1 MCVCCRYR
9 KADERE
15 PLLAAMQIFLP
26 RIQQLISQLLVDA
39 TIFSVLIQKQIL
51 KIFHALVQVCA
62 RVCARECACVCARVS
77 VFSDQMFS
85 CAKKPETETLK
96 CLMLKHVVGVVDTW
110 SSELMFPSVVSCW
123 GYRMWLWSDWM
134 LTGWEGLQSCTF
146 LFLITLQCALN
157 STALIQT
164 AAVAVYSD

>member
-1 MCVCCRYR
+1 MCLCFRYR

-62 RVCARECACVCARVS
+62 RVCARVS
-77 VFSDQMFS
+77 FFSDQMFS

-96 CLMLKHVVGVVDTW
+96 CLMSKHVVGVVDTC
-110 SSELMFPSVVSCW
+110 SSKLICFLQLSYAELTECDC
-123 GYRMWLWSDWM
+123 G
-134 LTGWEGLQSCTF
+134 
-146 LFLITLQCALN
+146 
-157 STALIQT
+157 QT
-164 AAVAVYSD
+164 EC